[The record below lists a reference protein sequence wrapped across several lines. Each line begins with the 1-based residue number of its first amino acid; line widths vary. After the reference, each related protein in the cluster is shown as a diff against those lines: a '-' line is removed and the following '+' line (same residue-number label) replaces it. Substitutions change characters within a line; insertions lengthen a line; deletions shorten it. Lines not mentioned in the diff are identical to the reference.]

1 MLLIPCITP
10 ISATMASL
18 SMNPLDSDLGGWA
31 KKLISIYRMGRSIHL
46 IVKFLLCRDYPLV
59 SIHMGH
65 KVSTSVL
72 TIQRGLS
79 MYFSPKFLCNQF
91 PNCDPFKSLNN
102 QSNRWTQPMN
112 KIHSCT
118 SGYFSFQA
126 KWTHWYTFW
135 SSALWKD
142 VFPSLSFRDVLE
154 RSCDATA
161 VHFGIV
167 PAYHAEASLNQVQ
180 VFSFSVNSLCH
191 TCAYVVP

>member
-1 MLLIPCITP
+1 
-10 ISATMASL
+10 
-18 SMNPLDSDLGGWA
+18 
-31 KKLISIYRMGRSIHL
+31 
-46 IVKFLLCRDYPLV
+46 
-59 SIHMGH
+59 MGH

-191 TCAYVVP
+191 TCAYVVPKVWLRKRRPYSRSKDNEHLSHFFK